1 MKYKEF
7 LNMKNGYTLEI
18 LPEHAGDDKESGLIE
33 VPEGAEFCA
42 KSKYSPHVFFAKN
55 SGETLET
62 FSSDHKNKWYREST
76 LSIDNIHVNYSI
88 VWQRPTQPGELPFI
102 GDEKSYS
109 HYFKDVSNI
118 EFIDVYR
125 VLDLFAVEHPCIQHA
140 VKKLLCAGQR
150 GSKSGDKDIQEA
162 IDSLQRFQEMRI
174 EDSK

>member
-33 VPEGAEFCA
+33 VPDGAESALKFD
-42 KSKYSPHVFFAKN
+42 
-55 SGETLET
+55 SGISFYKDNGKKC
-62 FSSDHKNKWYREST
+62 FSGLRPIRNVWEDCRIPFNVICDYAE
-76 LSIDNIHVNYSI
+76 II
-88 VWQRPTQPGELPFI
+88 WQRPTQPEELPFI
-102 GDEKSYS
+102 GDDKKHS

-150 GSKSGDKDIQEA
+150 GSKSRDKDIQEA